1 MSAQEQPVSLTFADF
16 AGQGALCDGLVR
28 TLRDGSFVH
37 AYLISGQ
44 AGVGKRS
51 LSRLIAQHLLCTG
64 EEKPCGACPACVQVH
79 QGNHPDVLVEKPGEP
94 LCPEV
99 ERGRK
104 LIPVDE
110 MRYLLSLVG
119 QHTFT
124 GGRRVVIIEQA
135 DKMNP
140 QAANALLK
148 TLEEPPEGTVFLLL
162 TDAPELLLSTIVSRC
177 RSLKMHPWEEAYV
190 RRVLMER
197 GIADDMARRSAA
209 VSGGSI
215 GRALEIAADADYW
228 QRRNDVMKDFFGL
241 AARGEILRVS
251 SAWKERKDEAGE
263 LLNDLED
270 MLRTLLL
277 VRLGRQD
284 EALLADYPEAWQRMA
299 ASAELNAFIN
309 LMDAVCDARRLRA
322 NQVTWQAVVERLLLR
337 MMEERSKWST

>member
-1 MSAQEQPVSLTFADF
+1 MKQVEWV
-16 AGQGALCDGLVR
+16 GQGQKLEQLMRSVQAGR
-28 TLRDGSFVH
+28 IVH
-37 AYLISGQ
+37 ALLFTGPR
-44 AGVGKRS
+44 GTGKRTAANWF
-51 LSRLIAQHLLCTG
+51 AQAMLCTG

-228 QRRNDVMKDFFGL
+228 QRRSDVMKDFFGL

-251 SAWKERKDEAGE
+251 SAWKDRKDEAGE

-277 VRLGRQD
+277 VRLGLQD

-299 ASAELNAFIN
+299 ASAELNVFIN